1 MIVFQNL
8 AGRLRGA
15 LLAGLIGL
23 GLALPGCATVPPEAP
38 ELSYTVGQD
47 MQVLQES
54 YRKLIRAYFDAL
66 RQQVNQ
72 AIDNVYVPA
81 FISNFVEGGKLVQ
94 HAQDNRTDL
103 VEFWARE
110 AVGKIDAQRA
120 KRLAPLNKA
129 EAELMNDVD
138 TAFERAIHANAIVTA
153 HLNSVSEVQ
162 EEQSKI
168 LEALGVE
175 ELRQEINNPLAKVS
189 DETAEINEDIAKV
202 SKALTGAE

>member
-72 AIDNVYVPA
+72 AIDNIYVPA

-120 KRLAPLNKA
+120 KRLVPLNKA

-153 HLNSVSEVQ
+153 HLNSVREVQ

-175 ELRQEINNPLAKVS
+175 ELRQKINNTLAKVS

>member
-120 KRLAPLNKA
+120 KRLVPLNKA

-153 HLNSVSEVQ
+153 HLNSVREVQ

-175 ELRQEINNPLAKVS
+175 ELRQKINNTLAKVS